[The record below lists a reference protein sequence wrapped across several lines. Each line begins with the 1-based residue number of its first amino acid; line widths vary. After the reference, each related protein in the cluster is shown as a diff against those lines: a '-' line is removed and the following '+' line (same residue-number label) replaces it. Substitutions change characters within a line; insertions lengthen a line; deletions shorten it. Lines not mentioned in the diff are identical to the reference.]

1 MSLPSGA
8 PRAQRPWLEELQL
21 WAVSNGASTWLID
34 LKPYVACR
42 VVGVV
47 ERVRIDPVNG
57 WLQATITDGTDEVVA
72 RWFIRRPT
80 PELAAVP
87 GRGVALEG
95 IAFID
100 DEGGLVLSEPALQT
114 LCFPHERLMKP

>member
-1 MSLPSGA
+1 MSPLSGA
-8 PRAQRPWLEELQL
+8 PRAREGLLAELQL

-34 LKPYVACR
+34 LEPYVACR

-47 ERVRIDPVNG
+47 ERVRIDPASG

-95 IAFID
+95 TALVGD
-100 DEGGLVLSEPALQT
+100 DGELILIEPALQT
-114 LCFPHERLMKP
+114 LPFPQVA

>member
-1 MSLPSGA
+1 MTLLPGA
-8 PRAQRPWLEELQL
+8 PRAQQAWLAELQL
-21 WAVSNGASTWLID
+21 WAVSNGASTWIID
-34 LKPYVACR
+34 LEPYVICR

-72 RWFIRRPT
+72 RWLIRRPT
-80 PELAAVP
+80 PELAAAP

-95 IAFID
+95 IALID
-100 DEGGLVLSEPALQT
+100 DDGKLVLSEPALQT
-114 LCFPHERLMKP
+114 LRFRQIA

>member
-1 MSLPSGA
+1 MILL
-8 PRAQRPWLEELQL
+8 PRASRAQQSWVTELQL
-21 WAVSNGASTWLID
+21 WAMSNGASTWLID
-34 LKPYVACR
+34 LEPYVVCR

-47 ERVRIDPVNG
+47 ERLRIDPVNG
-57 WLQATITDGTDEVVA
+57 WIQATITDGTDEVVA

-95 IAFID
+95 VALIGD
-100 DEGGLVLSEPALQT
+100 DGELVLSEPAVET
-114 LCFPHERLMKP
+114 LSFRQIA